1 MQQPDQLQAQPKKAF
16 AALFFIEMWERF
28 GYYGM
33 QAIMVLFLVDALTNN
48 ADLAKAA
55 GLDGGNPETRAVLI
69 WGAMVSMVYAL
80 TMVGGFIGDK
90 VLGARRTMTLGAI
103 TLMIGYALLAIP
115 SAATLFFAMGVISI
129 GNGLFKV
136 NPNNLVSRLYPNDPS
151 KLDSTFTIYYM
162 SINIGSL
169 ISIAATPIVANNFGW
184 HVAFG
189 VSAIGLALGLLN
201 YFFMRRAVR
210 PYGSAPDFEKLHWG
224 KLIAVIVGSLIIAAI
239 VSYVIRYNDVTRGVI
254 IAFAIVALGIF
265 AYLMITEPQY
275 RGRLAACLVLLAIVI
290 VFFIYYQQMSTS
302 LTLFAKHNVY
312 NAKMGSDVATHGILG
327 ISILPAQFQD
337 FNPFWIVILSPIMA
351 GYYTHRANT
360 KGDFSM
366 PTKYAAGLF
375 VSSLAFF
382 VFAASGLF
390 AGADGIVSGWWL
402 VAGYGLQSAAELIIS
417 ALGLSM
423 IVKLVPERLRGLLLG
438 AFFLATAISQ
448 YLGSVVATIAS
459 VPENVTE
466 PTQSISLFTGLFT
479 KLGIAALIAAIIA
492 ALLVPWLK
500 RLIGEDP
507 SLRGGGVRPET
518 PEGDVAIGREV

>member
-1 MQQPDQLQAQPKKAF
+1 M
-16 AALFFIEMWERF
+16 ALFFIEMWERF

-33 QAIMVLFLVDALTNN
+33 QAIMVLFLVDALTHN
-48 ADLAKAA
+48 AGLAKAA
-55 GLDGGNPETRAVLI
+55 GLGDTNPETRAELI

-80 TMVGGFIGDK
+80 TMVGGFVGDK

-103 TLMIGYALLAIP
+103 TLMIGYAVLAIP
-115 SAATLFFAMGVISI
+115 SASTVFFAMGLISI

-169 ISIAATPIVANNFGW
+169 ISIAATPLVANAFSW
-184 HVAFG
+184 HIAFG
-189 VSAIGLALGLLN
+189 ISAIGLAVGLLN
-201 YFFMRRAVR
+201 YMFMRRAVQ

-224 KLIAVIVGSLIIAAI
+224 KLLAVIVGSLVIAAI
-239 VSYVIRYNDVTRGVI
+239 VSYVIRYNIVTKGVI
-254 IAFAIVALGIF
+254 VIFALVALGIF
-265 AYLMITEPQY
+265 AYLMKTEPEQ
-275 RGRLAACLVLLAIVI
+275 RGRLGACLVLLLIVI
-290 VFFIYYQQMSTS
+290 VFFVYYQQMSTS

-312 NAKMGSDVATHGILG
+312 NAKMGGTGSHGILG
-327 ISILPAQFQD
+327 IPILPAQFQD
-337 FNPFWIVILSPIMA
+337 LNPFWIVILSPLMA
-351 GYYTHRANT
+351 AFYNHRART

-375 VSSLAFF
+375 VSSFAFF

-402 VAGYGLQSAAELIIS
+402 VAGYGLQSVAELIIS
-417 ALGLSM
+417 ALGLAM

-459 VPENVTE
+459 VPENVNN
-466 PTQSISLFTGLFT
+466 PAQSISAFTGLFT
-479 KLGIAALIAAIIA
+479 KLGIAAFVAAVIAS
-492 ALLVPWLK
+492 LLVPWLK
-500 RLIGEDP
+500 RLIGSSGPE
-507 SLRGGGVRPET
+507 GGLTAET
-518 PEGDVAIGREV
+518 PEGGVVATDETT